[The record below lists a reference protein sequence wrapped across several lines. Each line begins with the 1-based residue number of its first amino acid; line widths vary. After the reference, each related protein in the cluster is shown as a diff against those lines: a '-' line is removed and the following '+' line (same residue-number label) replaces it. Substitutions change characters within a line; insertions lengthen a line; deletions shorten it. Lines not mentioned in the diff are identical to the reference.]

1 MKLTG
6 TKVSEAKPSAR
17 ERKLSDGGG
26 LYLLIKPNG
35 TKTWRYKYR
44 FLRRELSLSLG
55 LYPEV
60 SLKQA
65 RQRHKLA
72 RELLAD
78 GVDPNQDKRDR
89 KLAAE
94 LAAGNSFGMVAEEWA
109 AVKLSGLTEATI
121 ERNTSV
127 LNLHLLPRLGHRPIG
142 EITPPE
148 VLGVL
153 RRVEAKGAVETPR
166 RAKSIAGQIFRYGV
180 ATGRCER
187 DPTLDI
193 RDALKSTQAT
203 HYGALVKPEEV
214 GRLMLAIDD
223 YHGGLVVRCALLIS
237 ALTFQRPGN
246 VRSMEWS
253 EVINDEWHIPKEKTK
268 TREPIIVP
276 LSRQALKVLEEVAPL
291 TGHGRYV
298 FPSAR
303 GGSRQLSD
311 GAVRTALR
319 AMGYDRTQMTA
330 HGFRALARTLL
341 DEALNQR
348 VEWIEMQLG
357 HRVADVHGRAYNRT
371 QFLSDRTKM
380 MQRWADFL
388 DTLRDTAGEC
398 NVVPMRGAR

>member
-1 MKLTG
+1 MKLNNRAVDT
-6 TKVSEAKPSAR
+6 AKPR
-17 ERKLSDGGG
+17 DRKWKLSDGGG
-26 LYLLIKPNG
+26 LHLLVHPNG
-35 TKTWRYKYR
+35 GKYWRFKHR
-44 FLRRELSLSLG
+44 FDGKELEMALG
-55 LYPEV
+55 VYPEI

-65 RQRHKLA
+65 RQRHQAA
-72 RELLAD
+72 REMLAS
-78 GVDPNQDKRDR
+78 GIDPNKDKRDR
-89 KLAAE
+89 KRAALDSTSNTFAGLAK
-94 LAAGNSFGMVAEEWA
+94 EWIE
-109 AVKLSGLTEATI
+109 VKLSGLTEATI

-127 LNLHLLPRLGHRPIG
+127 LNLHLLPHLGHRPIG
-142 EITPPE
+142 AITPPE
-148 VLGVL
+148 VLDVL

-246 VRSMEWS
+246 IRSMEWS

-276 LSRQALKVLEEVAPL
+276 LSRQALKVLEEIAPL

-341 DEALNQR
+341 DEALYQR

-388 DTLRDTAGEC
+388 DTLRDTAGES